1 MEAAEVAAIAGALG
15 AVAVLLVP
23 GRWPLLG
30 GFALLA
36 GAEVGL
42 VLSVSGNNGVSP
54 ALPAL
59 GAAGLIPLAVG
70 GAIFVRWPDIVLP
83 AVLAA
88 APFRPP
94 LAFGTENEYFVAV
107 AEEGEL
113 GRLIPLYGVLGAAAL
128 ALAWQAARGQG
139 MRPLPAVVAY
149 PAAAFIAVA
158 ALSLTWTSRLDA
170 GANTLAY
177 FLLPFAT
184 LLAVAG
190 RAPFP
195 PWMPRVLAVVAI
207 ALASVFAAVGLWQA
221 ATHDL
226 LFFSPSVEVG
236 NAFSS
241 FFRVTSLFRDPS
253 LYGRH
258 LVLGIAVLLVALFA
272 RRLNVLVAGALIAFL
287 FAGLFF
293 SYSQSSFAALFAIT
307 VALAVFAGDRRL
319 RVVAVVASALVLLGG
334 AGYVVASTEDES
346 ARRVT
351 SDRSR
356 RVEATLEV
364 IRDHPLTGV
373 GLGAQ
378 PAESQARSEQRGSP
392 TRFVSHTTPLT
403 VAAELGVLGLVAYL
417 GFLGGAAALIERVR
431 RRRPTLGLALGAV
444 LLALVVHSLAYSGFF
459 EDPVTWVVVAVASAA
474 WVPYSRAAD
483 T

>member
-1 MEAAEVAAIAGALG
+1 MEAAEVAAVAGALS
-15 AVAVLLVP
+15 AVAVLLFP

-36 GAEVGL
+36 GAEIGL
-42 VLSVSGNNGVSP
+42 VVSVAGNDGVSP
-54 ALPAL
+54 ALAAL
-59 GAAGLIPLAVG
+59 GAAAVVPLAL
-70 GAIFVRWPDIVLP
+70 GAAILVRWPDIVLP
-83 AVLAA
+83 VVLAA

-128 ALAWQAARGQG
+128 ALAWRAARGQTI
-139 MRPLPAVVAY
+139 RPLPAVVAY

-158 ALSLTWTSRLDA
+158 ALSLTWTSQLDA

-195 PWMPRVLAVVAI
+195 AWMPRVLAVVAV
-207 ALASVFAAVGLWQA
+207 ALASLFAAVGLWQA

-236 NAFSS
+236 NVFSS

-258 LVLGIAVLLVALFA
+258 VVLGIAVLLVALLA
-272 RRLNVLVAGALIAFL
+272 RRVNVLVAAALIAFL
-287 FAGLFF
+287 FAGLYF

-307 VALAVFAGDRRL
+307 FALAAFAGDRRL
-319 RVVAVVASALVLLGG
+319 RLAAVMVTVLVLLGG
-334 AGYVVASTEDES
+334 AGYVVASTGDDS

-356 RVEATLEV
+356 RVEATVEV
-364 IRDHPLTGV
+364 IRDRPLAGV

-378 PAESQARSEQRGSP
+378 PAESQARSEQGGSP
-392 TRFVSHTTPLT
+392 NRFVSHTTPLT
-403 VAAELGVLGLVAYL
+403 VAAELGLLGLVAYL
-417 GFLGGAAALIERVR
+417 GFLAGAAVLIERVR
-431 RRRPTLGLALGAV
+431 RREPTLGLALGAV
-444 LLALVVHSLAYSGFF
+444 LLALIVHSLAYSGFF

-483 T
+483 A